1 MFSSNSFY
9 LLSSLCTDLLLRA
22 EEPMKFVFIGTFEL
36 AEDEQLI
43 LEVSHDIFDGA
54 LVLESVQLD
63 SLKLGFLKRAEFN
76 KIKIMK

>member
-1 MFSSNSFY
+1 
-9 LLSSLCTDLLLRA
+9 
-22 EEPMKFVFIGTFEL
+22 MKFVFIGTFEL